1 MADGD
6 NNIQSV
12 GALRLAATV
21 QAILGAVIAA
31 WGAFGFSSFLSL
43 PVRNVSFEDGVYFT
57 YLIVGSAAMLVA
69 WPLAR
74 RVRRAWLASWV
85 LAGAI
90 LLLPVMEMMSVFA
103 DNQNG
108 HGAEG
113 ALLLLLVALPVA
125 VFLGVLY
132 SEGRSA
138 LKG

>member
-1 MADGD
+1 MADD

-21 QAILGAVIAA
+21 QAILGAVVAA

-43 PVRNVSFEDGVYFT
+43 PVRDVSFEDGICFT

-74 RVRRAWLASWV
+74 RVRRAWLASCV
-85 LAGAI
+85 LTGSI
-90 LLLPVMEMMSVFA
+90 LLLPVMAMISVFA

-132 SEGRSA
+132 REGRSA

>member
-1 MADGD
+1 MADD

-21 QAILGAVIAA
+21 QAILGAVVAA
-31 WGAFGFSSFLSL
+31 WGTLGVSSFLGF
-43 PVRNVSFEDGVYFT
+43 PVRVGFQEGIYFA
-57 YLIVGSAAMLVA
+57 YLIIGSAAMLVA

-85 LAGAI
+85 LAGSIA
-90 LLLPVMEMMSVFA
+90 LLPVMDMMSVFA
-103 DNQNG
+103 NNPNG

-113 ALLLLLVALPVA
+113 AFLLLLVVLPVTG
-125 VFLGVLY
+125 FLGVLY
-132 SEGRSA
+132 SQGRSA